1 MTVPLRG
8 PHPSVKICARCE
20 DLRSLCAAKTTHP
33 SSLTVPPVQQ
43 IRPMTWAQC
52 TFVRRTE
59 AFSPPTR
66 HFCLSEFI
74 LQIRTSHRPPQRTSS
89 STAVLSGRSRAS
101 PTPVRLNYIKIA
113 RQQTNFDGCTLE
125 KHHVTFIYS
134 CIHLFVRT
142 SETRIALTTC
152 LQKKRGSVGLLRFQP
167 LTLDIKAVRYFTL
180 MCFFMKKKEKCSRWP
195 LCGASSFV
203 GCLSVCS
210 WRKGTFS
217 LTELERK
224 ASAYSQP
231 WNLLAKFLLAIW
243 KISHIAQLESCDPD
257 GELKAC
263 GGGRGW
269 REERQEMKNGGWN
282 QGKRARQSLWCTWMR

>member
-1 MTVPLRG
+1 MHFRPTDWSFFPPDPSFLFIWIHFAD
-8 PHPSVKICARCE
+8 PHITPASSENELQHRCAFWE
-20 DLRSLCAAKTTHP
+20 E
-33 SSLTVPPVQQ
+33 QG
-43 IRPMTWAQC
+43 I
-52 TFVRRTE
+52 
-59 AFSPPTR
+59 
-66 HFCLSEFI
+66 
-74 LQIRTSHRPPQRTSS
+74 
-89 STAVLSGRSRAS
+89 